1 MRLAELKQAS
11 TAPSSHLPFPGSMGV
26 AKKIAATALT
36 TATSLAWKRLS
47 WQARAALTGG
57 SLALG
62 AYRRLRGVRE
72 TLTGG
77 RGKAAGEGRRRLHAA
92 SGPMDLPPAASAL
105 LT

>member
-26 AKKIAATALT
+26 AKKVAATALT

-72 TLTGG
+72 TLTG
-77 RGKAAGEGRRRLHAA
+77 RGKAAGERRRRLHAA
-92 SGPMDLPPAASAL
+92 SAPMGLPPALKPA
-105 LT
+105 